1 MSDMQVATVTGNVS
15 KEIEKEVSEET
26 TLSEMSK
33 DLGHTKIAEASA
45 KFEQNKSLSITEE
58 NKSHQS
64 ESSRT
69 VLQSVSQEVS
79 ANRQE
84 PLTTEAPSQTA
95 IETKSSNLSKIYKPL
110 EPMKPLEPVKP
121 FEKLEPVKAFEPLK
135 PFEPLQPF
143 EPPKSFDLAR
153 KLENTKISDDEK
165 ISNGNAIMV
174 ENENDTNDSELSQIM
189 TNKTVEKHISRSV
202 TPTIIL
208 TETSNPVSES
218 VLYEPPEIQGKAC
231 PSEVPS
237 SLQNT
242 HISSGH
248 LHNVSSMPSSFQTT
262 YAPSMPSPLQH
273 TYTPMNHEVS
283 SFGNAKNTSYT
294 TPLNNNWYNTQPT
307 GYKPVASV
315 NTYQP
320 VASPYSNSQYNSLD
334 RYPSYATGS
343 RENKAEIK
351 EENIKNTL
359 KEIIS
364 DLDTYAERDKELKES
379 FHNENGNSTY
389 SSTLQVTS
397 EITSK
402 FGTME
407 EQDENAPPSKPIN
420 LEKIFTPADGEQ
432 IQPTRNRKMFAS
444 SAFYDKGF
452 HPTVEDQ
459 VELAKRISSS
469 LSDISN
475 KSSKG
480 QSMYVNRKK
489 RSVKWVHEGEG
500 KGGLNGTEV
509 GGEGTGAKDTLKLV
523 MNPHGQIQDLNSLRK
538 QGVCI
543 EPALSP
549 DVCAE
554 IVKDLNSPKGKGA
567 ELFAKRRKR
576 SEKWIVGETNGT
588 RAQNIPDIAPLPT
601 PILSPLPPLGNLP
614 TPSYLPETAQRVQHK
629 ANLDE
634 IQEKFTRPRVK
645 LIKSPWDAALE
656 TGSVDGA
663 FVEEPQWPTR
673 GNLVAPAVNSYEAA
687 LKSDTLASWT
697 GPKTNGHDKVFAHN
711 PAYNSNSINR
721 IVDNL
726 QKGVTNVDVY
736 KPTLPQAWNVTGAPK
751 QQQFNSNTLPR
762 SKPKAPLSPSYRPD
776 VTPPIFVPKE
786 STTPVSSHIHP
797 SYNAQQSSMPEP
809 SYHGTSPVPEPYYTS
824 QNPPVP
830 PTRINFNCM
839 QNYNTA
845 ARGWGQS
852 KTYKPVTFDN
862 PYSDF

>member
-218 VLYEPPEIQGKAC
+218 VLYEPPEIQ
-231 PSEVPS
+231 
-237 SLQNT
+237 
-242 HISSGH
+242 
-248 LHNVSSMPSSFQTT
+248 
-262 YAPSMPSPLQH
+262 
-273 TYTPMNHEVS
+273 
-283 SFGNAKNTSYT
+283 
-294 TPLNNNWYNTQPT
+294 
-307 GYKPVASV
+307 
-315 NTYQP
+315 
-320 VASPYSNSQYNSLD
+320 D

-389 SSTLQVTS
+389 SSTLQANPPSSGGWVPRLPSMFNSEPRPRPMSCPESTFNNLDFSQVTS